1 MTMVK
6 HIIEV
11 ADETEKRPRED
22 GWEREE
28 SPFGPKELFIRWDDL
43 LTQGD
48 AEMGGCATR
57 SKNDD

>member
-11 ADETEKRPRED
+11 ADETEKQPGED

-28 SPFGPKELFIRWDDL
+28 SPFGPKELFIR
-43 LTQGD
+43 
-48 AEMGGCATR
+48 
-57 SKNDD
+57 